1 MTTIKPNKTESTTPE
16 IKTDYQPATP
26 QKEPPIA
33 CSSSV
38 EITVPPLVNTV
49 FAKSNEPRNVVVNT
63 ERIKASLESL
73 ERNRKLQK
81 MGLG

>member
-1 MTTIKPNKTESTTPE
+1 MRTSHLKTESTTPQLT
-16 IKTDYQPATP
+16 TDYKAATP
-26 QKEPPIA
+26 CEEQPTS

-38 EITVPPLVNTV
+38 EVVVPPLINTV
-49 FAKSNEPRNVVVNT
+49 FAKSGKPREVVVNPA
-63 ERIKASLESL
+63 RIKASLETL

>member
-1 MTTIKPNKTESTTPE
+1 MTTTHQPKTESTTPQL
-16 IKTDYQPATP
+16 TADYKAAIPQEEQPTS
-26 QKEPPIA
+26 

-38 EITVPPLVNTV
+38 EIIIPPLINTV
-49 FAKSNEPRNVVVNT
+49 FAKSSEPRNVIVNP
-63 ERIKASLESL
+63 ERIKASLETL